1 MQRGVYFLI
10 KSGPSKKN
18 QEKMWWDA
26 VEGWNGRLNAGQG
39 SDAATRAS
47 FNYWPLG
54 PLILFSI
61 LLKKK
66 KEFFIYWPRTWR
78 PGNGTKIGEK
88 IFKF

>member
-66 KEFFIYWPRTWR
+66 KRILYLLAENMEAGQRHENRGKNI
-78 PGNGTKIGEK
+78 
-88 IFKF
+88 